1 MLSNSHRSSGIEHL
15 ILQPD
20 ICVKQ
25 IKTNVWPG
33 EMMAFKS
40 LLSALGIVPLSFTVL
55 IAG

>member
-1 MLSNSHRSSGIEHL
+1 MCSSGIEHL